1 MENLRPKL
9 IEPLTRF
16 QIGQTLHACHDT
28 RKHWYLVSWNLI
40 IFLAFISVFGFALYL
55 CYYRRKR
62 NLEEENSEE
71 KMRKDQEYILTKIRA
86 LKELDSYR
94 KQQKSV
100 TGLPLPVSESL
111 DPGNLPDHP
120 SGYAY

>member
-1 MENLRPKL
+1 M
-9 IEPLTRF
+9 
-16 QIGQTLHACHDT
+16 
-28 RKHWYLVSWNLI
+28 
-40 IFLAFISVFGFALYL
+40 YL

-62 NLEEENSEE
+62 NLEEENSED

-86 LKELDSYR
+86 LNELDSYR

-100 TGLPLPVSESL
+100 TGLPFPVSEKLSP
-111 DPGNLPDHP
+111 DIVPDHP

>member
-9 IEPLTRF
+9 IEPATRF
-16 QIGQTLHACHDT
+16 QMGQTLNACHDT
-28 RKHWYLVSWNLI
+28 RKHWYLVSWNLM

-111 DPGNLPDHP
+111 DPVNLPDHP